1 MLPALVR
8 NQRRPLVWVWLTIA
22 GLFTS
27 ATAVPAAEQPPT
39 KAGIAFFEQKI
50 RPVLVKHCYKC
61 HSGQAKKLQG
71 KFRLDSRDLIR
82 KGGAVSYTH
91 LTLPTTPYL

>member
-1 MLPALVR
+1 MLAALVR
-8 NQRRPLVWVWLTIA
+8 NQRRPLVWVLLSLA
-22 GLFTS
+22 GLVTS
-27 ATAVPAAEQPPT
+27 ATAVSAAEPPPT

-82 KGGAVSYTH
+82 K
-91 LTLPTTPYL
+91 